1 MGRIEDLKK
10 ELELLRKKREE
21 DLEVKRLQKQINYE
35 KFSQTRSGK
44 VFNKIADIGDKA
56 KKNLFAPPKQ
66 TGKKKKPVDV
76 NELIRRLP
84 Q

>member
-10 ELELLRKKREE
+10 ELAELNKRREE
-21 DLEVKRLQKQINYE
+21 EAEIKRLQKQINYAR
-35 KFSQTRSGK
+35 FSQTKSGK

-56 KKNLFAPPKQ
+56 KKNLFAPPKK
-66 TGKKKKPVDV
+66 TGIKKKPVDV